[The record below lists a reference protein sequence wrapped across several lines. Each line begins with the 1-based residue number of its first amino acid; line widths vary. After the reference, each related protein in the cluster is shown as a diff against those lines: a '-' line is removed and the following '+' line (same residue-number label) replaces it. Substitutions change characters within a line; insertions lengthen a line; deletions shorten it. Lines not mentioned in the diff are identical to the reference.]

1 MDSRNSEP
9 PPEGPRPEDV
19 LPATAAT
26 AVKVLIVGGFG
37 VGKTTLVGAVS
48 EIRPLKT
55 EETMTQAGIGVDD
68 TSGIEGKTHTT
79 VALDFGRISINREL
93 ILYLFGTPGQER
105 FWFLWRGLFEGA
117 LGAIVLVDT
126 ARLEVSFDAMGLLE
140 EHGVPFLVAVNTF
153 PGSPQHDVD
162 DLRQALD
169 LPEHVPIHYC
179 DARKRED
186 DRDVLIALMR
196 YLQSLSATS
205 EAS

>member
-1 MDSRNSEP
+1 MDFRNSE
-9 PPEGPRPEDV
+9 PPEGPRPEDI

-68 TSGIEGKTHTT
+68 TAGIEGKTQTT

-126 ARLEVSFDAMGLLE
+126 ARLDVSFDAMGLLE
-140 EHGVPFLVAVNTF
+140 ERGVPFLVAVNTF
-153 PGSPQHDVD
+153 PGSPAHNVSE
-162 DLRQALD
+162 LRRALD
-169 LPEHVPIHYC
+169 LPEHVPIHFC

-186 DRDVLIALMR
+186 SRDALIALMH
-196 YLQSLSATS
+196 YLQSRSATL